1 MSPRPKNDRNSRR
14 RAKAPRAP
22 RRRARQLEDVT
33 DIDTND
39 FEFLREFVTEHGKIL
54 PSRLTGT
61 TSKQQRLVKRGVRKL
76 RVMGLVP

>member
-22 RRRARQLEDVT
+22 RRRARQLDGVT

-61 TSKQQRLVKRGVRKL
+61 TAKQQRMVKRGVRKL
-76 RVMGLVP
+76 RVIGLVP